1 MAIDAGTVYYT
12 VDAKTQKAID
22 DIVDVNTSLEEMEK
36 TMAKT
41 DVRTRQFK
49 RTITEA
55 GGSISKTGVVVDKF
69 GDVNAE
75 ATQKMQKLMATT
87 DALSEKQIRMT
98 KVASGVSQGV
108 SNIGRSAG
116 QAGIQIQQFV
126 GQIQGGQSAML
137 ALSQQGADLGFVLG
151 APLLGAIIGIGASL
165 IGMLTPNLMSTKD
178 ATDELEEALKSV
190 EKVIKTNSDGINVL
204 TNDYAELVKRSK
216 ELATAQLL
224 LTKVEVDQ
232 IMNKSAEAAEEAFEK
247 FDTFFNALDVSANVS
262 VFDTLDDAM
271 QRTDKSVIDL
281 IENTDLYGTGLT
293 QLKAAI
299 ENVNEEMGLTT
310 DQSALVLRRFAEFRK
325 DKTPEAFTRLSD
337 TLLNIASSSRGKV
350 TPEFVKLTSLISNQ
364 AFEAANAAEK
374 SRMLEDA
381 LNGIGVATEETVS
394 NMEKWKELS
403 ERLSTRTA
411 SLRSEQLSLEK
422 ALSIKKATED
432 GANQSTIDS
441 IGASYDKL
449 IANARETESEQKLAK
464 AKRDKAAAE
473 RESQKASKAFIQDFG
488 IEGDEFGE
496 SPDGEATEISR
507 SVIDQYNPETT
518 LEKLQ
523 RQRDLIEQF
532 RDWEIGS
539 AEEHAEALK
548 SLDREIA
555 EERLNNNKLVSG
567 SLDAL
572 ESAGTNAIAG
582 ILSGTMSA
590 SDAMRNL
597 ANSILNNA
605 VGALVEMGIQYVKNQ
620 IIAQSASAASI
631 ATGTATAT
639 ALSSAYATPATL
651 ASIATLGGAAATG
664 GAAVAAAVAANQG
677 LALAGMAHDGISE
690 IPNEGTW
697 LLNKGERVYTNDSAR
712 QLDQMYSRVMKPAY
726 PSAAMSNPTNQYQQ
740 NTSPINLSVEI
751 VNQIEDAQFQT
762 QMTEEGVRII
772 ATRVFNENIDK
783 GVSGVLGKKGTKAN
797 KTMTS
802 KYDTRNKY

>member
-98 KVASGVSQGV
+98 KVASGVSQGLSGV
-108 SNIGRSAG
+108 GRSAG
-116 QAGIQIQQFV
+116 QVGIQVQQLV
-126 GQIQGGQSAML
+126 GQIQGGQNAFQAFSAQ
-137 ALSQQGADLGFVLG
+137 AADIGIVMG
-151 APLLGAIIGIGASL
+151 APLLGVIVALASALGGALSPSL
-165 IGMLTPNLMSTKD
+165 FDSKN
-178 ATDELEEALKSV
+178 ATDELEESLESI

-394 NMEKWKELS
+394 NMEKWNELS

-441 IGASYDKL
+441 ISASYDKL

-496 SPDGEATEISR
+496 SPDGEATEFSR
-507 SVIDQYNPETT
+507 SITSTYDGEST
-518 LEKLQ
+518 LERLQ
-523 RQRDLIEQF
+523 RERDMILLYQEL
-532 RDWEIGS
+532 EIGD
-539 AEEHAEALK
+539 AQAHAEALIAIDK
-548 SLDREIA
+548 QVAKEREKELDKAI
-555 EERLNNNKLVSG
+555 
-567 SLDAL
+567 DAFGNL
-572 ESAGTNAIAG
+572 GSAGQRALTGVIN
-582 ILSGTMSA
+582 GTMSA
-590 SDAMRNL
+590 NDAL
-597 ANSILNNA
+597 YTLGQTIANEAISS
-605 VGALVEMGIQYVKNQ
+605 LVELGVQYVKNQ
-620 IIAQSASAASI
+620 LLGESAAAASAATAAATGSTIAAAYAPAATAASI
-631 ATGTATAT
+631 ATQGGAVAAGQAAMASGVPAMNGLLLAGGRQYGGPVADNSVYRINENGAPEVFNAANGQQYMLPNTRGEVVSNKDASGGGNTYITVQVNSDGTATT
-639 ALSSAYATPATL
+639 NGGSAMQQFGTEIGQFVEAKFRELETK
-651 ASIATLGGAAATG
+651 SMRQGGAIW
-664 GAAVAAAVAANQG
+664 QY
-677 LALAGMAHDGISE
+677 SQ
-690 IPNEGTW
+690 
-697 LLNKGERVYTNDSAR
+697 KGRR
-712 QLDQMYSRVMKPAY
+712 
-726 PSAAMSNPTNQYQQ
+726 
-740 NTSPINLSVEI
+740 
-751 VNQIEDAQFQT
+751 
-762 QMTEEGVRII
+762 
-772 ATRVFNENIDK
+772 
-783 GVSGVLGKKGTKAN
+783 
-797 KTMTS
+797 
-802 KYDTRNKY
+802 